1 MGLKRVRGTRSHG
14 SLYYGSTTDSISVPC
29 LSVSEPVLE
38 RVFEYWKN
46 IDQEVGERIEKSLK
60 KN

>member
-29 LSVSEPVLE
+29 LSVSE
-38 RVFEYWKN
+38 R
-46 IDQEVGERIEKSLK
+46 DQAVAKKSKREVGAIRIEPRS
-60 KN
+60 